1 MEIFKGNYVRLD
13 DDVSFQILRTNPK
26 LTTNTKLMYDGEN
39 LFMEAYPAAPILSTM
54 EYKHHR
60 VWKTGLFNRDIR
72 NFLLGTGSTSHIVGQ
87 DVEDTIMPDNFD
99 NQFET
104 MYWCGVEAINSDRYP
119 QEMGCVAPLYLRK
132 KRPNYFVIFKID
144 DPSNTVMQSDLN
156 YDFLQDVKYKA
167 HIHKAFDLR
176 EGTPIG
182 DYIKRYVEQRDFKYD
197 QSIYVNFSSN
207 EIYYYG
213 IDKKSGVLTQK
224 VENFQ
229 EQLLRNDNT
238 IMRIDDWITTGF
250 ERNNLIFPYIINFEF
265 LFDDK
270 ESDEFKF
277 ARYFGMYCNDID
289 LYDYAV
295 NGCYEIS
302 KGHYTVTGNWNVED
316 PIVIDGNSSYYIKD
330 KYRNIYT
337 IKNTQLYG
345 HYNVFGKLDVDNFTG
360 FEPSSTTAYAERLSG
375 VGYAFMVLSIE
386 HPLSEYDEV
395 RIQNTIYNEE
405 THTDTVQRLG
415 TFIATKQY
423 DPAEFFRN
431 KFSCTGTLE
440 DTAKALAGVIRT
452 CDTDEFKWITAFNIG
467 NKVVIKAAYPGSN
480 MNNLFNVTVFDVGE
494 VPSEKISA
502 VGPGGIIEKDSI
514 PEFKGGTDVS
524 GCLFKIYSEDKDM
537 FFDTSGDDRDPI
549 RYLKSG
555 VGRTNSEVTA
565 IMPYINENNEIDETY
580 SLLVTDYYGQYVNV
594 SKTNQIEIIDKFYAK
609 IGILSFFPVKDFD
622 FDTISS
628 AYGEYSLMQNELNKI
643 DKEFGDNK
651 ESESGIYATSKVL
664 ENLPYGR
671 FFYENGDK
679 LDTEYEY
686 FFENIVP
693 EMTTVSK
700 SAPFITKWGYMD
712 EGKDSC
718 ENPYRLNTS
727 KIFETC
733 NFSANTFVQKGSI
746 MEYTHSMPYYINNYG
761 NENKDEYQYVYPTN
775 NGLFGGNNLDSMIE
789 VWENYFTDT
798 TVNNFDKMFG
808 DASTTIYG
816 SKRFNKKYSRF
827 LLGNDVNKSSTL
839 FRGVKFEITEL
850 ENGKEVKSGKYNDY
864 KFSFVYVP
872 VPNIELDKFT
882 VHFIKNDTFK
892 FIVGFVFFN
901 MMTNDSSRQ
910 LTKGYVYAAS
920 MGFLDISNERNVS
933 ITGILSQF
941 DPEGEENPEITGQII
956 NE

>member
-1 MEIFKGNYVRLD
+1 MELFNKNGRKYVRLD
-13 DDVSFQILRTNPK
+13 DDVSFQVLRTNPK

-39 LFMEAYPAAPILSTM
+39 LFMDAYPATPLLSTIN
-54 EYKHHR
+54 YQHHR

-72 NFLLGTGSTSHIVGQ
+72 NFLLGTGTASHEVGQ
-87 DVEDTIMPDNFD
+87 TVDDTIVLDSFD

-104 MYWCGVEAINSDRYP
+104 MYWCGVEAISSDRYP
-119 QEMGCVAPLYLRK
+119 QEMGCIAPLYLRK

-144 DPSNTVMQSDLN
+144 NPSNTISAQGDYEYKFMD
-156 YDFLQDVKYKA
+156 DVKKNA
-167 HIHKAFDLR
+167 HIIKTFDLR

-197 QSIYVNFSSN
+197 QSVYVNFSSN

-224 VENFQ
+224 VENFE
-229 EQLLRNDNT
+229 EQLLKNDNT
-238 IMRIDDWITTGF
+238 IMRGDDWVTTGF

-270 ESDEFKF
+270 ESEEFKF

-289 LYDYAV
+289 MYDYEV
-295 NGCYEIS
+295 DGCYDVGDGMCTITGDWNENDKIS
-302 KGHYTVTGNWNVED
+302 L
-316 PIVIDGNSSYYIKD
+316 NSDYSYYIKD
-330 KYRNIYT
+330 KYKNLYT
-337 IKNTQLYG
+337 IRNTQLYG
-345 HYNVFGKLDVDNFTG
+345 HYKSYGNLDVNNFKG
-360 FEPSSTTAYAERLSG
+360 FEPTSTSAYAERLSG
-375 VGYAFMVLSIE
+375 VGYAFMILSIDK
-386 HPLSEYDEV
+386 LLGEYDEI

-405 THTDTVQRLG
+405 TGTDDIQRLG

-423 DPAEFFRN
+423 DPAEFYRN

-480 MNNLFNVTVFDVGE
+480 MNRLFDVNVLDGGQIQ
-494 VPSEKISA
+494 SEKISK
-502 VGPGGIIEKDSI
+502 ITDYFE
-514 PEFKGGTDVS
+514 GGTDVD
-524 GCLFKIYSEDKDM
+524 GCLFKIYKEDENV
-537 FFDTSGDDRDPI
+537 FFDTSEQDRDPV

-565 IMPYINENNEIDETY
+565 IMPYINEKNEIDDTY

-594 SKTNQIEIIDKFYAK
+594 SRTNQIEIIDKFYAK
-609 IGILSFFPVKDFD
+609 IGVLSFFPVKDFD
-622 FDTISS
+622 FDTLSS
-628 AYGEYSLMQNELNKI
+628 IYGDYSMMRKELDMIETEWSI
-643 DKEFGDNK
+643 DDDDIDGSNIYIVNK
-651 ESESGIYATSKVL
+651 EVL
-664 ENLPYGR
+664 ENLPYSR
-671 FFYENGDK
+671 FFYMNGDK

-686 FFENIVP
+686 YFENIVP

-700 SAPFITKWGYMD
+700 TAPFITKWGYMD

-733 NFSANTFVQKGSI
+733 NFSANTFVQRGDI
-746 MEYTHSMPYYINNYG
+746 MEYTHSMPYYINNKDNGYD
-761 NENKDEYQYVYPTN
+761 ENDIINEYQYVFAPN
-775 NGLFGGNNLDSMIE
+775 RGLFEGSNVNDIMTI
-789 VWENYFTDT
+789 WDRYFSDE
-798 TVNNFDKMFG
+798 TVDHFDEMFG
-808 DASTTIYG
+808 DTSKTIYG

-827 LLGNDVNKSSTL
+827 HLGNDVTKSSTL

-850 ENGKEVKSGKYNDY
+850 EGDKEVKTGKYNDY
-864 KFSFVYVP
+864 RFSFVYVP
-872 VPNIELDKFT
+872 VDKINDDKYT

-892 FIVGFVFFN
+892 FIIGFVFFN
-901 MMTNDSSRQ
+901 MKTDDPDREFN
-910 LTKGYVYAAS
+910 KAYVYAGS
-920 MGFLDISNERNVS
+920 MGFIDLSDNTQQSNN
-933 ITGILSQF
+933 G
-941 DPEGEENPEITGQII
+941 GE
-956 NE
+956 